1 VELAN
6 YKQMLGSKSSKKVK
20 QPDQS
25 FTTKEKV
32 DWSSTEGYE
41 AMKEVNNFLKW
52 PSVWAGKKSQPAR
65 EVDFSAKQSKR
76 RGAKQLMSNGGTF
89 NSQKSTIKQS
99 STDIIE
105 PVQTPSA
112 QVESTPLSSGGKQLM
127 VGPVQE
133 PQKEGNLWKSLK
145 SKLAARK
152 LKKIN
157 EERSRQIKQSA
168 DSVSNR
174 SQQVKGSIFH
184 TKEEQRRQ
192 VAKLSSNKLTEVS
205 DLKQAK
211 PSVIQP
217 INKANIEK
225 SSGDVHLRKEKEISE
240 TVSKAPIQTLNKKD
254 EQQRFREMQQSVE
267 QKSWTRPAIME
278 TNLVGGQTTLY
289 FNWRRFWLDLTQ
301 WLIVTL
307 FFLSLCGALFY
318 LWRQNQIRQTAD
330 VDDRLAKMNQLTNL
344 AENEVSDVLDF
355 RLRLILVN
363 ELLDNHIYWNN
374 FFSFLE
380 KNTLANV
387 FYQDFSGDTSGEYI
401 LKARTDNFDSMA
413 KQIKVFRQSPDVLEV
428 DTEGG
433 EIIKNEPGT
442 TEAGEGSEGEVGSST
457 RSQLNFSIKLKIN
470 PDLFFR

>member
-1 VELAN
+1 
-6 YKQMLGSKSSKKVK
+6 
-20 QPDQS
+20 
-25 FTTKEKV
+25 
-32 DWSSTEGYE
+32 
-41 AMKEVNNFLKW
+41 
-52 PSVWAGKKSQPAR
+52 
-65 EVDFSAKQSKR
+65 
-76 RGAKQLMSNGGTF
+76 
-89 NSQKSTIKQS
+89 
-99 STDIIE
+99 
-105 PVQTPSA
+105 
-112 QVESTPLSSGGKQLM
+112 
-127 VGPVQE
+127 
-133 PQKEGNLWKSLK
+133 
-145 SKLAARK
+145 
-152 LKKIN
+152 
-157 EERSRQIKQSA
+157 
-168 DSVSNR
+168 
-174 SQQVKGSIFH
+174 
-184 TKEEQRRQ
+184 
-192 VAKLSSNKLTEVS
+192 
-205 DLKQAK
+205 
-211 PSVIQP
+211 
-217 INKANIEK
+217 
-225 SSGDVHLRKEKEISE
+225 
-240 TVSKAPIQTLNKKD
+240 
-254 EQQRFREMQQSVE
+254 MQQSVE